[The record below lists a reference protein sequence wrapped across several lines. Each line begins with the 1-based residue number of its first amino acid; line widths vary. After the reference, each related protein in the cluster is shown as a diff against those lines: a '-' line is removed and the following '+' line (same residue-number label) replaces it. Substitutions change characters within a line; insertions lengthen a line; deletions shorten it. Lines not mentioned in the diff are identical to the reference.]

1 MFINSIIVVSLVFP
15 SKPFV
20 FTLKCHP
27 GQLKCP
33 NDSCDWAAQLGSNI
47 CLYYLNVFIYFAL
60 WHVALIAY
68 KSMNTNR
75 HMVGYELNNQ
85 RVCNPGTGC
94 ACLISVND
102 AVIAF

>member
-1 MFINSIIVVSLVFP
+1 M
-15 SKPFV
+15 
-20 FTLKCHP
+20 
-27 GQLKCP
+27 
-33 NDSCDWAAQLGSNI
+33 
-47 CLYYLNVFIYFAL
+47 
-60 WHVALIAY
+60 ALIAY

-102 AVIAF
+102 AVIAFEPYTYGLYFITAKCVFFNKTVVKSEIVSLNSAVFTVYLFLSQ

>member
-1 MFINSIIVVSLVFP
+1 MYLFILLFE
-15 SKPFV
+15 
-20 FTLKCHP
+20 
-27 GQLKCP
+27 
-33 NDSCDWAAQLGSNI
+33 
-47 CLYYLNVFIYFAL
+47 Y
-60 WHVALIAY
+60 HVALIAY

>member
-15 SKPFV
+15 SKP
-20 FTLKCHP
+20 LKCHR
-27 GQLKCP
+27 GQLKRP

-47 CLYYLNVFIYFAL
+47 CLYCQNVFIYLFFL
-60 WHVALIAY
+60 LFEYHVALIAY

-75 HMVGYELNNQ
+75 HTVGYELNNQ

-94 ACLISVND
+94 GCLISVND
-102 AVIAF
+102 TVIAF